1 MTGRKILV
9 CSFGAPQFDRDSGSR
24 RVMDLLELLVE
35 QHWHVTFVSANGLR
49 KPRYAEALQRRGI
62 HVVDGETQSVE
73 DLVLTGRFDLAL
85 LVSWPVGELYLPMLR
100 RLSPETRVIVDS
112 LDLQF
117 LTVEVVSIGLIL

>member
-49 KPRYAEALQRRGI
+49 KPRYAEAMQRRGMTPDEI
-62 HVVDGETQSVE
+62 IDARAARFGVTREELERECVV
-73 DLVLTGRFDLAL
+73 
-85 LVSWPVGELYLPMLR
+85 
-100 RLSPETRVIVDS
+100 
-112 LDLQF
+112 
-117 LTVEVVSIGLIL
+117 ILNEG